1 MIGKLVKVGLLGAI
15 VAIVVVT
22 FPDLKRYFEIRQM

>member
-1 MIGKLVKVGLLGAI
+1 MMSKLVKVGLLGAL
-15 VAIVVVT
+15 VAVVVVS